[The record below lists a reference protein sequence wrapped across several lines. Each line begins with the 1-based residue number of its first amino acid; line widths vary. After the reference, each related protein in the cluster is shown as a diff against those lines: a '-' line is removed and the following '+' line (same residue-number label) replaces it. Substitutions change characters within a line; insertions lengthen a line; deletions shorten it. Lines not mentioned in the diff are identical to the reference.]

1 MDTMKMNEIWDF
13 VEQAEALFDGVKDE
27 VYLNEENEDE
37 DEVATLIMQVEG
49 AISDLDCFLWSLVL
63 EKQRSG

>member
-1 MDTMKMNEIWDF
+1 MDTTKMNEIWNF
-13 VEQAEALFDGVKDE
+13 VEQAEALLDGVKDE

>member
-13 VEQAEALFDGVKDE
+13 VEQAEALLDGVKDE

-37 DEVATLIMQVEG
+37 DEVATLITQVEG

>member
-13 VEQAEALFDGVKDE
+13 VEQAEALLDGVKDE

>member
-1 MDTMKMNEIWDF
+1 MDTMKMNEILDF
-13 VEQAEALFDGVKDE
+13 VEQAGALLDGVKDE

>member
-13 VEQAEALFDGVKDE
+13 VEQAGALLDGVKDE

>member
-1 MDTMKMNEIWDF
+1 MDTTKINEIWDF
-13 VEQAEALFDGVKDE
+13 VEQANALVEEVKGE

-37 DEVATLIMQVEG
+37 DEVANLIMQVEG

>member
-13 VEQAEALFDGVKDE
+13 VEQAEALLDGVKDE

-37 DEVATLIMQVEG
+37 DEVATLIMKVEG